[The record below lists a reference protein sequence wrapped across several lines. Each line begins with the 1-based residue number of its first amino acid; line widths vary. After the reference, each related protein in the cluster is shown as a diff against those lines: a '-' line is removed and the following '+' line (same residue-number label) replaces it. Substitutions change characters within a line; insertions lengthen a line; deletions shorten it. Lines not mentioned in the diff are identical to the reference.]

1 MAASFICEEKLDFWN
16 QTTSEIIRNYGI
28 VLGGG
33 LGIWLAW
40 KRTTASTDQAQ
51 AQLRQAELARRA
63 HVAELFN
70 RAVGQLKDKKL
81 EIRLGAIYTLQ
92 QVCKDFPGLAAPIYK
107 LLTTYLQESRV
118 NYGDRKPPIDV
129 VAIFD
134 VLNEKLRGKS

>member
-1 MAASFICEEKLDFWN
+1 MDFWT
-16 QTTSEIIRNYGI
+16 QATSEIIRNYGI

-92 QVCKDFPGLAAPIYK
+92 QVCKDFPDLAAPIYK